1 MAAERQ
7 IASTPGFPDIG
18 RDRQIAVRVTNGFA
32 SRVVNLL
39 ASCIVMPDGDK
50 AVLLAA
56 PAGEAAG
63 APARAERAI
72 GGFGEEGRY
81 IALLDGEGKVLAAS
95 PEFGS
100 LAIGED
106 NLLGLISEARGPER
120 LAKKR
125 IPVRGLRMPAGLA
138 RLIDEP
144 ATHLIVVVDDGEA
157 AESAEF
163 AAATSAPEPV
173 SPALQDAS
181 ATAKGDDSAADLNAP
196 SDIEATIAASAG
208 GERSH
213 GSVDRWYFH
222 HEEGA
227 RSAANTPPPHG
238 QDNEPPAISA
248 PPAPA
253 PRQLEFSTAPVKFVW
268 RTGSDGR
275 FTSISEEFSAALG
288 EASADV
294 VGRSFREVA
303 EAFGFDADGEIAA
316 LLARRDTWSG
326 RSVLWPIAGTDRRV
340 PVDLAALPVYG

>member
-1 MAAERQ
+1 MGSSQYSFMDIVVLDEVRTRFACGDALVILSLDLNEVLWANGPGARLLGFADIGKVIGAEPKLGLAAERQ

-18 RDRQIAVRVTNGFA
+18 RDRQIAVRVANGFA

-106 NLLGLISEARGPER
+106 NLLGLITEARGPER

-163 AAATSAPEPV
+163 AAATPLPNRY
-173 SPALQDAS
+173 LQRS
-181 ATAKGDDSAADLNAP
+181 RMRRPRRTAK
-196 SDIEATIAASAG
+196 TASP
-208 GERSH
+208 
-213 GSVDRWYFH
+213 
-222 HEEGA
+222 
-227 RSAANTPPPHG
+227 T
-238 QDNEPPAISA
+238 
-248 PPAPA
+248 
-253 PRQLEFSTAPVKFVW
+253 
-268 RTGSDGR
+268 
-275 FTSISEEFSAALG
+275 
-288 EASADV
+288 
-294 VGRSFREVA
+294 
-303 EAFGFDADGEIAA
+303 
-316 LLARRDTWSG
+316 
-326 RSVLWPIAGTDRRV
+326 
-340 PVDLAALPVYG
+340 